1 MRYFEL
7 SNKAMINRLNNGFIP
22 FHVPLQSQELMDKTL
37 LRGNFKFVYLY
48 ADSKKFK

>member
-7 SNKAMINRLNNGFIP
+7 SNKAVTRLNNGFIP
-22 FHVPLQSQELMDKTL
+22 FPVPLQSQELMDKTL

-48 ADSKKFK
+48 ADSQKFK